1 MTMTL
6 GISGLVAA
14 YVLIAVLLLS
24 VNLYSKWSW
33 QVKGI
38 MIIITSA
45 FYIISYFSFPPL
57 LGWPTDQNLPSH
69 FRLLSSEVH
78 QPNKLTGEEGAI
90 YLWLKEIE
98 DITSSVLPR
107 AYVLPY
113 SNLLHEHIIS
123 AQSKIDRGIPQ
134 LGEYEEDDS
143 MRREVI
149 DSPEIGK
156 ESLDIQFYD
165 LPDPLFPEK

>member
-1 MTMTL
+1 MTL

-14 YVLIAVLLLS
+14 YILIAVLLLS

-45 FYIISYFSFPPL
+45 FYIISYLSFPPL

-78 QPNKLTGEEGAI
+78 QPDKLAGTEGAV
-90 YLWLKEIE
+90 YLWLKEVE
-98 DITSSVLPR
+98 DITTYVMPR

-113 SNLLHEHIIS
+113 SNLLHERIIND
-123 AQSKIDRGIPQ
+123 QSKIDQGIPQ
-134 LGEYEEDDS
+134 LGEYEEDESLGVEVLDS
-143 MRREVI
+143 SET
-149 DSPEIGK
+149 GQ